1 MKSCEICIFKNVI
14 RIPTSS
20 VFLVSIYLFFFFT
33 NVFPVF
39 YLYFVSVDVIIRKT
53 PLNPVMKKNHHPLRI
68 SVWFYTK
75 YALFSSGITS

>member
-1 MKSCEICIFKNVI
+1 MKSCEICIFKNI
-14 RIPTSS
+14 RVLTFS

-68 SVWFYTK
+68 SVWFHTK
-75 YALFSSGITS
+75 VAIFSSGITS